1 MAERDP
7 VNYAAIVAHIGRA
20 VPENG
25 ESAECEAAIDTLC
38 FLEERCQELDA
49 DPGPSA
55 HLAILDLAAALIAF
69 GAVRNVEELA
79 AWLRKEAPARAHEL
93 TVAVSKAS
101 LADTPPSACLHT
113 PIEATWH

>member
-20 VPENG
+20 TPEEG

-49 DPGPSA
+49 TQDRARIWRSWTWPPRFWR
-55 HLAILDLAAALIAF
+55 LAPFAALT
-69 GAVRNVEELA
+69 N
-79 AWLRKEAPARAHEL
+79 
-93 TVAVSKAS
+93 
-101 LADTPPSACLHT
+101 
-113 PIEATWH
+113 